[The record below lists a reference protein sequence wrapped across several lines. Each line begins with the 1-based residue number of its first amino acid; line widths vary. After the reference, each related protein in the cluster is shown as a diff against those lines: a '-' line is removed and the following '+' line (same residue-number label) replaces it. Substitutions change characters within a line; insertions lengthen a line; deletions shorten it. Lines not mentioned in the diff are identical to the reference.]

1 MIRFAWFSIVR
12 RCLIL
17 QEVLS
22 QIWATLYDYP
32 CLKNCDGIV
41 KYVKECIRVAWGLVN
56 QVRVCDMYY
65 QEQL

>member
-1 MIRFAWFSIVR
+1 M
-12 RCLIL
+12 

-41 KYVKECIRVAWGLVN
+41 GYVKDCVRTAWGLVN
-56 QVRVCDMYY
+56 QVNIHLVKI
-65 QEQL
+65 